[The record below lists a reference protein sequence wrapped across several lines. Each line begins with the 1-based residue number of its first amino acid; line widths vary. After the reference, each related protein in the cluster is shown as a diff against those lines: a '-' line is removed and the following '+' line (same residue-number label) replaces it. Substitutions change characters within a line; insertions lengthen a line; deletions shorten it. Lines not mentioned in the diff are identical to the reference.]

1 MSGHRITADLQKA
14 DFDQADPGSGGT
26 IVADGNW
33 TVVDLSSTETET
45 ADGKRRVLADPVK
58 SGQVLVI
65 TAKSVASGNIGVYNT
80 TTKVNTSGNNLITFN
95 TAGDTVVLTSVPNGS
110 SGYRWIITANDTA
123 TTTSV

>member
-1 MSGHRITADLQKA
+1 MSGHRITADLQRA
-14 DFDQADPGSGGT
+14 DFDQSDPGSGNT